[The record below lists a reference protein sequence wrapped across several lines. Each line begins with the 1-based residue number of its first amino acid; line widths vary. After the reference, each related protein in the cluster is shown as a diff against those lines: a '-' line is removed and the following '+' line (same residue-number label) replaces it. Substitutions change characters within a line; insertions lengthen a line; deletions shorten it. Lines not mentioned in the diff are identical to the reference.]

1 MEDEKEKLEISIGDS
16 LSKINTNIFM
26 AEQSFEL
33 LSALYEINI
42 SSLDPA
48 FKPFFYT
55 VTKFSQDNCFLYIS
69 KIYEEP
75 NSKYPN
81 ISIKTLLKDLKL
93 VDLKDREE
101 KGSQLNKSTICEFLK
116 KKNYNISFND
126 SKECL
131 DAMIDYCSNE
141 LNTLK
146 ERLKP
151 FLAMRDKQVAHTEN
165 CILTNEIG
173 HGFTYEQFKES
184 FKLLFEFAKEFYN
197 VIIMFFGLRY
207 AVTVGEF
214 SNYDISASL
223 SLQKIIE
230 KISKKN
236 IVKYSEPLELTN
248 NSGLNI

>member
-1 MEDEKEKLEISIGDS
+1 MKVKEEILNRSLGDS

-26 AEQSFEL
+26 AEQSFVL
-33 LSALYEINI
+33 LCALCEINI

-55 VTKFSQDNCFLYIS
+55 VTEFSRDNCFLYIS
-69 KIYEEP
+69 KLYEKP
-75 NSKYPN
+75 NKKYPN
-81 ISIKTLLKDLKL
+81 ISIKTLLEDLQK

-116 KKNYNISFND
+116 KKNYNISSND
-126 SKECL
+126 PIECL
-131 DAMIDYCSNE
+131 NTIVTYFTKE
-141 LNTLK
+141 LNTLEK
-146 ERLKP
+146 VLEP

-184 FKLLFEFAKEFYN
+184 FKLLLEFAKEFYN
-197 VIIMFFGLRY
+197 VITKLFGLRY
-207 AVTVGEF
+207 AFSIGEF
-214 SNYDISASL
+214 SNYDINAKSTSL

-236 IVKYSEPLELTN
+236 IVKY
-248 NSGLNI
+248 

>member
-1 MEDEKEKLEISIGDS
+1 MKVKEEILNRCLGDS
-16 LSKINTNIFM
+16 LRKINTNIFM

-42 SSLDPA
+42 SSLYPA

-55 VTKFSQDNCFLYIS
+55 VTEFSRDNCFLYIS

-81 ISIKTLLKDLKL
+81 ISIKTLLIDLKF

-116 KKNYNISFND
+116 KKNYNISPND
-126 SKECL
+126 SRECL
-131 DAMIDYCSNE
+131 NTIIDYFSIE
-141 LNTLK
+141 LNTLEDK
-146 ERLKP
+146 KALEP

-165 CILTNEIG
+165 CILAKEVGPN
-173 HGFTYEQFKES
+173 FTYEQFKES
-184 FKLLFEFAKEFYN
+184 FKLLLEFAKEFYT
-197 VIIMFFGLRY
+197 VITKFFGLRY
-207 AVTVGEF
+207 AVTIGEF

-230 KISKKN
+230 NISKKN
-236 IVKYSEPLELTN
+236 IVKY
-248 NSGLNI
+248 